1 MIVLMS
7 KDAAGLLIEAVLDTI
22 EAHGLTTIRLPGD
35 DNLAIGITSQIPP
48 EARYP
53 LADTLLTM
61 EGVRKVVHVSRPY
74 KLASREFRA
83 AQTIVKV
90 RDVEIGGEECI
101 VMAGPCAVESEEQIL
116 ASARAVKAGGAR
128 ILRGGAYKPRTSP
141 YSFQGLH
148 KEGLELLRMV
158 GREVGIATVTEVVDP
173 HDVETVAEYVDML
186 QIGARNMQNFALLIA
201 AGRSGHPVL
210 LKRGPSATLDEF
222 LFAAEY
228 LLHHGNENVIL
239 CERGVHPIDK
249 TYTRN
254 TFDVNAIPVL
264 KDITHLPVIGDPSHG
279 IGHAKFVPAVSRAA
293 IAAGA
298 DGVIVEV
305 HPCPQHA
312 LSDGQQSLDPGQFA
326 QLMASLRAVAAA
338 VGRTI
343 A

>member
-7 KDAAGLLIEAVLDTI
+7 NDAAGMEIEAVLDTI
-22 EAHGLTTIRLPGD
+22 EHNGLTTVRLPGD

-48 EARYP
+48 DIRYA
-53 LADTLLTM
+53 LADTLLAM

-74 KLASREFRA
+74 KLASREFRS

-90 RDVEIGGEECI
+90 RDVEFGGNACVVI
-101 VMAGPCAVESEEQIL
+101 AGPCAVESEEQIFS
-116 ASARAVKAGGAR
+116 SARAVKAAGAKL
-128 ILRGGAYKPRTSP
+128 LRGGAYKPRTSP

-148 KEGLELLRMV
+148 KEGLELLRAV
-158 GREVGIATVTEVVDP
+158 GTEVGIATVTEVVDP

-186 QIGARNMQNFALLIA
+186 QIGARNMQNYALLIA

-210 LKRGPSATLDEF
+210 LKRGPSASLDEF
-222 LFAAEY
+222 VFAAEY
-228 LLHHGNENVIL
+228 LLHHGNENVVL

-305 HPCPQHA
+305 HPCPQQA
-312 LSDGQQSLDPGQFA
+312 LSDGQQSLDPAQFA
-326 QLMASLRAVAAA
+326 QLMTSLRAVAGAL
-338 VGRTI
+338 GRSI